1 MSRINRKYIR
11 AVCSTAFSLLML
23 LQPSAALYSQGMQES
38 AEPNSSGDAVRL
50 TDTFGNELVLEEYPE
65 RIALVGKAVLI
76 TGDALYLFPEAQERI
91 IALGK
96 TDQGMGDFYPY
107 LDSNLD
113 EKNRPSQ
120 QAGAEEI
127 ASLNPD
133 LAVVKHFLY
142 DSLGRQLERI
152 GIPVLPLH
160 LESHASYLEDVRR
173 IGELFGN
180 QERAEEIAAYFNS
193 RIDHVQH
200 AVSSIP
206 EEEKKRVMMLYI
218 SSKDGK
224 TAFNAAPDSW
234 IQTYMTETA
243 GGIPVWKGT
252 NLSDGWQTINF
263 EQLAQWDPDSIYV
276 ISYRSPAS
284 EFVEEISQSALWR
297 ELRAFRNG
305 NVKAFPQ
312 DFHSWAQPDSRWIL
326 GLQWLAH
333 DIYPELFPDYTLEDS
348 VYSFYSELYRIP
360 EDIIS
365 SVIIPKTDVSA
376 H

>member
-1 MSRINRKYIR
+1 MKRKPIR
-11 AVCSTAFSLLML
+11 TMCITAFSLMFLFL
-23 LQPSAALYSQGMQES
+23 LPVLLFSQGIQEP
-38 AEPNSSGDAVRL
+38 AENESVKNAVSI
-50 TDTFGNELVLEEYPE
+50 TDTFGNELVLQEHPE

-76 TGDALYLFPEAQERI
+76 TGDALYLFPEAQDRI

-107 LDSNLD
+107 LDPDLE
-113 EKNRPSQ
+113 EKLRPSQ

-127 ASLNPD
+127 AALNPD

-142 DSLGRQLERI
+142 NSLGNQLEQI

-160 LESHASYLEDVRR
+160 LESHESYLEDVRR
-173 IGELFGN
+173 IGKLFGN
-180 QERAEEIAAYFNS
+180 PERAEEIAAYFNA
-193 RIDHVQH
+193 RIAHVEQT
-200 AVSSIP
+200 VSSIP
-206 EEEKKRVMMLYI
+206 AEERKRVMMLYI

-243 GGIPVWKGT
+243 GGIPVWKGS

-263 EQLAQWDPDSIYV
+263 EQLAQWDPDSIYI

-284 EFVEEISQSALWR
+284 EFAEEISQSPLWK
-297 ELRAFRNG
+297 ELRAYRNG

-333 DIYPELFPDYTLEDS
+333 DIYPELFPDYVMKDS
-348 VYSFYSELYRIP
+348 VFSFYSELYRIP
-360 EDIIS
+360 DEIIS
-365 SVIIPKTDVSA
+365 SVIIPKIAVSA